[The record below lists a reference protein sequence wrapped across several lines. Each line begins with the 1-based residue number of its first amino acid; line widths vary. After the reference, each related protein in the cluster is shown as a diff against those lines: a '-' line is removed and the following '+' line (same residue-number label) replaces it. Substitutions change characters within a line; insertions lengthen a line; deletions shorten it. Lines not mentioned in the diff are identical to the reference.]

1 MNEPQSARIITELIE
16 SCKRQLDAGAGN
28 QTRLR
33 EQLAFLVQQ
42 KKELES

>member
-1 MNEPQSARIITELIE
+1 VNQSLSANIIAELIE